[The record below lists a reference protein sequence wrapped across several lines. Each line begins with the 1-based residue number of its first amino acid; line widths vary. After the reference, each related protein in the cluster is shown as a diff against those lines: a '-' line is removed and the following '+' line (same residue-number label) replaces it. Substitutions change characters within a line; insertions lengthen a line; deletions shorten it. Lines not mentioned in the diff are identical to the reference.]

1 MKKLLAFILIGFWA
15 STVLAQVIDYD
26 KKTGLVLVDGKEAFY
41 FTSMGRGLVPD
52 FKLENLEH
60 KELAFYKN
68 FKTGEEYNTY
78 SRQMQDVYV
87 FRVTFSNSLNT
98 CDVQMNT
105 PKFIIKD
112 IVNYGLIKNGAIDPL
127 AEERYV
133 LGNGGQL
140 QRNNEPSKVIVNVA
154 SPENA
159 APGNTPKLS
168 PSITFEDIRIEND
181 QIYNKDNWLGS
192 YKISSSNGVST
203 VVVYDGTDNKVA
215 IATHEDNSENDWS
228 VIVMENSQKVE
239 IRHYT
244 QAALNRLF
252 FSLVQR
258 NVLK

>member
-1 MKKLLAFILIGFWA
+1 MRIILALILMGFWA
-15 STVLAQVIDYD
+15 SNALAQNIEYD

-41 FTSMGRGLVPD
+41 FTQVGRGLIPD

-68 FKTGEEYNTY
+68 FKTGEEYN
-78 SRQMQDVYV
+78 SSFGKMVNVYV

-98 CDVQMNT
+98 CDVAT
-105 PKFIIKD
+105 APLKFVLKD

-159 APGNTPKLS
+159 APGNTPKPS

-181 QIYNKDNWLGS
+181 QIYNQDNWLGS

-203 VVVYDGTDNKVA
+203 VVVYDATDNKVA
-215 IATHEDNSENDWS
+215 IATHEDNSEDDWS
-228 VIVMENSQKVE
+228 VIIMENSQKVE